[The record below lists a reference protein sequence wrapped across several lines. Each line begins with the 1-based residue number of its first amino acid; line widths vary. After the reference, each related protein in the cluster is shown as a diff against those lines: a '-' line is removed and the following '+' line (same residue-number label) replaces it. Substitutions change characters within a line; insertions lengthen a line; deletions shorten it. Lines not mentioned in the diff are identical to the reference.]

1 MKNIKFIL
9 AIMLAVAIIA
19 VSLLTGRADNGK
31 PKPYPLQT
39 CLVCG
44 MELGSMGAPYVF
56 VYKGQEI
63 KLCSKSEQATF
74 DKDPEKYLKQLAD
87 AEAKLKK

>member
-9 AIMLAVAIIA
+9 AIMLTVAIIA
-19 VSLLTGRADNGK
+19 VSLLTGRPDNEK
-31 PKPYPLQT
+31 PKPYPLHT
-39 CLVCG
+39 CLVCS
-44 MELGSMGAPYVF
+44 MELASMGAPYVF

-74 DKDPEKYLKQLAD
+74 DKEPQKYLKRLAD
-87 AEAKLKK
+87 AEVKFKK